1 MSRDLL
7 SRRSLLTIA
16 GSCTIASLG
25 VGAVHARESDDLSRE
40 SFEIL
45 PGTDR
50 EATVHVT
57 DAPQEG
63 PAVVLVGGVHGNEVA
78 GYVAAG
84 EIANW
89 EITAGTLI
97 TIPEANAIA
106 IERGTRTDDDGV
118 DLNRQFPEGG
128 EPGTELARAIWDVLI
143 EYDPDVVIDL
153 HESIGIYAGDPVDGV
168 GQAIFHSGGQ
178 GVATAAD
185 DTVAYVNDN
194 YVEDD
199 KLAFMTGGFSSP
211 DTEPTGLLVHKA
223 SRDLGADAFLIETLS
238 VDLDLETRVQWQLAL
253 VERLVANGLFPDGS
267 DNEEPDVDEPPEDPE
282 TDPDPDPEEP
292 DEDPGESPTAE
303 IRTNPDD
310 AAERTLEPGDSVELD
325 GTCSE
330 APDGDIVSY
339 EWYITDD
346 DDPDE
351 TGSRIDVTVSAEST
365 YPIVLRVEDDEGRSD
380 TAEITLSTK

>member
-211 DTEPTGLLVHKA
+211 DT
-223 SRDLGADAFLIETLS
+223 
-238 VDLDLETRVQWQLAL
+238 
-253 VERLVANGLFPDGS
+253 
-267 DNEEPDVDEPPEDPE
+267 
-282 TDPDPDPEEP
+282 
-292 DEDPGESPTAE
+292 
-303 IRTNPDD
+303 
-310 AAERTLEPGDSVELD
+310 
-325 GTCSE
+325 
-330 APDGDIVSY
+330 
-339 EWYITDD
+339 
-346 DDPDE
+346 
-351 TGSRIDVTVSAEST
+351 
-365 YPIVLRVEDDEGRSD
+365 
-380 TAEITLSTK
+380 